1 MLRIAA
7 ITKFE
12 EHQPDRWRDAD
23 MLWHSA
29 DLLPRWHNLTNWKE
43 IIIGSLTGKN
53 TYEIY
58 LKYLNLFYFTI
69 NL

>member
-29 DLLPRWHNLTNWKE
+29 DLLPAWLNLTDWKE
-43 IIIGSLTGKN
+43 IIGTVTSKN

-58 LKYLNLFYFTI
+58 LKYVNMFYFTI